1 MTHFLHSIR
10 EVMPEMENDQSLHPL
25 EDVSRQ
31 IRQKRYRL
39 ATRRGYASLVKNIAV
54 MAVLILAAFS
64 QVFLLT
70 VAKGTDMYPAV
81 LDGDII
87 LGYRLDTNYLK
98 NDVVVCEVDGKEVIG
113 RIVAREGDSVNITKE
128 GTLFV
133 NGTEQTGEIAF
144 PTNPGKQTY
153 PYTVPEGCVYLLG
166 DYRTNTT
173 DSRDFGP
180 VEEKQIKAK
189 VVSIF
194 RRRGI

>member
-1 MTHFLHSIR
+1 
-10 EVMPEMENDQSLHPL
+10 MENDQSLHPL

-133 NGTEQTGEIAF
+133 NVTEQTGEIAF